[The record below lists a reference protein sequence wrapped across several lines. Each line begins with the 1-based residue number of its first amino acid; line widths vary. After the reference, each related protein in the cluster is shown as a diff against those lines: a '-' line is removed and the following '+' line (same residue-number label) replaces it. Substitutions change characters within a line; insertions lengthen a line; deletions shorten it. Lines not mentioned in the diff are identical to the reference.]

1 MDVEGKSGVEVQT
14 PVRKRKLEEILD
26 SEDEG
31 GDDEDY
37 GWAEGDEN
45 DWPPPPPQTQGSED
59 ILVVP
64 AEEDEETEEGQELQE
79 DAREDDQETD
89 DEYDDLLPSERIR
102 RKERHGRE
110 ITQADIE
117 AYAEE
122 TMWDFDPEIPD
133 V

>member
-1 MDVEGKSGVEVQT
+1 MDVEGKSDVEVQT

-79 DAREDDQETD
+79 DAREVDQETD
-89 DEYDDLLPSERIR
+89 DDDLLPSERIR
-102 RKERHGRE
+102 RKERDGRE

-122 TMWDFDPEIPD
+122 TI
-133 V
+133 

>member
-1 MDVEGKSGVEVQT
+1 MGGEEGAVEARTQA
-14 PVRKRKLEEILD
+14 RKRKLEEILD

-31 GDDEDY
+31 DDEDY
-37 GWAEGDEN
+37 GWVEGDEE

-64 AEEDEETEEGQELQE
+64 VEDDEETEEEEELQE
-79 DAREDDQETD
+79 EVGEEDQETD
-89 DEYDDLLPSERIR
+89 EDELRPSELIR
-102 RKERHGRE
+102 RKERDGRE
-110 ITQADIE
+110 ITQDDID

-122 TMWDFDPEIPD
+122 MLMGDFEGEIPD